1 MNSTEFDGYKSED
14 NEDND
19 IKKDSEAAENRAK
32 FGQTKSERQR
42 KEADAALKIR
52 RLDAH
57 ELGTAERDNRDGDPD
72 K

>member
-1 MNSTEFDGYKSED
+1 MTFTIINLRKARKAKARAE
-14 NEDND
+14 
-19 IKKDSEAAENRAK
+19 KDSEAAENRAK

-57 ELGTAERDNRDGDPD
+57 ELGTAERDSRDGDPD